1 MAFDQKLIERMT
13 PHVQKLVAHF
23 EKKNVTFSGTDGEME
38 NVVFRG
44 NGNEVKIAYR
54 VFYRWSGIAFITKA
68 GTEKNSSEWV
78 EVTDKLFY
86 DSFMKQVVDVCLYP
100 PTEEKNV
107 PVEQKNEV

>member
-23 EKKNVTFSGTDGEME
+23 EKKNVTFSAKDGEME

-44 NGNEVKIAYR
+44 NGREVKIAYR

-68 GTEKNSSEWV
+68 GVEKNSSLWV
-78 EVTDKLFY
+78 EVTDQMFFE
-86 DSFMKQVVDVCLYP
+86 SFMKQCIELGLDP
-100 PTEEKNV
+100 KKEDKSEKV
-107 PVEQKNEV
+107 SETV